1 LPIVAPGHYLLWLG
15 IAQAAWIF
23 AFAVLTWVYV
33 PILVKRRVDGM
44 PG

>member
-1 LPIVAPGHYLLWLG
+1 LWLG